1 MKWVKRSN
9 PKISVSPLKCQE
21 IWERKDLYLDN
32 FYVVPERDY
41 KLKVS
46 NEETS

>member
-9 PKISVSPLKCQE
+9 PKISVSPLKYQE

-32 FYVVPERDY
+32 FYVVLERDY
-41 KLKVS
+41 KL
-46 NEETS
+46 T